1 MTRPILTTFSLL
13 MFILPIAGTI
23 ALRNVLI
30 GALILMLIWYFLKE
44 NLASHFHK
52 LDRDLL
58 TIFAF
63 FLVFL
68 IYAFFHSVY
77 LSEVPNWSLTE
88 FRRTLFYAFVYFIVG
103 MLLGDLAYRSQ
114 LISIRGMVTVVFFS
128 MFVHI
133 LYIDLVALD
142 RLWSSGVITR
152 RYGGLIQH
160 VTAANYVT
168 NMLLAMTM
176 AEIVYRLRAKKRVL
190 LVSDGVL
197 YLLFAFC
204 IVSTF
209 IESLRLGDISLV
221 LLGIGSAFIFLY
233 QNKEFPKLKRRII
246 AASFAL
252 LLSVPLAYNITMDP
266 RWSKLIET
274 VPLALNSAD
283 SPHWLDQ
290 TVPMPKT
297 ESGHHVGGSNY
308 ERIFRAK
315 KSLDFI
321 ASDPVGIGYG
331 KGAFGRAFE
340 KIYPEYGTKVYHGRD
355 SHSAILSLA
364 IGLGIPGIVLWFA
377 FVYSVVK
384 VAVKKLKESYNY
396 FAVMTLFIVMGMFS
410 RSFVDTN
417 MRDHIILQYMII
429 LGVCLF
435 LMIREKPSAQTK

>member
-1 MTRPILTTFSLL
+1 MTRPILITFSLL

-30 GALILMLIWYFLKE
+30 GALILMLIRCSFKE
-44 NLASHFHK
+44 NFASHFHK

-68 IYAFFHSVY
+68 IYAFFHSIY

-103 MLLGDLAYRSQ
+103 ILLGDLAYRSQ
-114 LISIRGMVTVVFFS
+114 LISIRGIVTVVFFS

-152 RYGGLIQH
+152 RYGGFIQH
-160 VTAANYVT
+160 ITAANYVT
-168 NMLLAMTM
+168 NMLLAMAM

-209 IESLRLGDISLV
+209 VESLRLGDISLV
-221 LLGIGSAFIFLY
+221 FLGIGSAIIFLY
-233 QNKEFPKLKRRII
+233 QNKEFSKFRRRII
-246 AASFAL
+246 SFGFL
-252 LLSVPLAYNITMDP
+252 LFLSVPLAYNITMDP

-274 VPLALNSAD
+274 IPLALSSAN
-283 SPHWLDQ
+283 SPHWVDH
-290 TVPMPKT
+290 TIPMPET
-297 ESGHHVGGSNY
+297 ESGYQVGGSNY

-321 ASDPVGIGYG
+321 TNDPIGIGYG
-331 KGAFGRAFE
+331 KDAFGRAFE
-340 KIYPEYGTKVYHGRD
+340 KVYPEYGTKAYHGRD

-364 IGLGIPGIVLWFA
+364 IGLGIPGVLLWFS
-377 FVYSVVK
+377 FIYG
-384 VAVKKLKESYNY
+384 VARVSIKNLKESYNY
-396 FAVMTLFIVMGMFS
+396 FAIMTLFIVMGMFS

-429 LGVCLF
+429 LGMCLF
-435 LMIREKPSAQTK
+435 LMIKEKPSAQTK